1 MSTDTR
7 RRPLRLPESF
17 TTLLIGA
24 GLIAAA
30 YLHHRR
36 NDPPPPWAIL
46 AFILMAIAG
55 FIFATVAYLQ
65 AGGERAERAIR
76 SGARNSVRDNMRD
89 SVRDSSRDSVDDV
102 APSTEHQG
110 SGDAIEAS
118 LKDTRGRFLTEM
130 AALGRRANINLGV
143 GGGIALFGLSFLAYV
158 VLQTPRDGGGA
169 AAIAQSYLP
178 KLSLVFAIELLAFFF
193 LSLYRSNLAE
203 IKYFQNETTNIE
215 SRLLA
220 LRVALSV
227 KSDELTKDVV
237 AQLARTERNFVIDKG
252 HTTIDLE
259 RARLENEAAA
269 SLGKLVD
276 AVGSLKK
283 S

>member
-7 RRPLRLPESF
+7 RRPLRMPESF

-30 YLHHRR
+30 YLYHRR
-36 NDPPPPWAIL
+36 ADPPPPWAIL

-55 FIFATVAYLQ
+55 FIFATVTYLH
-65 AGGERAERAIR
+65 AGGERIER
-76 SGARNSVRDNMRD
+76 SLKHGARDNARD
-89 SVRDSSRDSVDDV
+89 SIDDI
-102 APSTEHQG
+102 PRSTEHHA
-110 SGDAIEAS
+110 SGDVIETS
-118 LKDTRGRFLTEM
+118 LKDLRGRFLTEM

-143 GGGIALFGLSFLAYV
+143 GGGIALFGLGFLAYV
-158 VLQTPRDGGGA
+158 VLQTQPEGGGA

-178 KLSLVFAIELLAFFF
+178 KLSLVLAIELLAFFF
-193 LSLYRSNLAE
+193 LSLYRSSLAE
-203 IKYFQNETTNIE
+203 IKYFQNETTNVE

-220 LRVALSV
+220 LRVALNV

-252 HTTIDLE
+252 HTTVDLE

-269 SLGKLVD
+269 SLGKLVE

-283 S
+283 P